1 MSSNYFYIFF
11 ILLSFSFLYIV
22 TIYLQTLFAF
32 KKDYAKYKCNPIMMP
47 FSAAFGENPKDVFNE
62 CIGAEQTKTTDKFTA
77 ALFSNLE
84 SNDKNMETT
93 NNMNAGVIISQ
104 GDFKNKLLGN
114 DNMSFG
120 NSSSMMGSDMMGS
133 DMMGSDMMG
142 SNEDGDE
149 DGGEDEG
156 TGLIPALGEAQKNIS
171 IQTTRMAVAS
181 KNVTDVLMANIKG
194 ILILIEAIPIIMK
207 QTLNSPPIQMVK
219 DIGAMAGK

>member
-62 CIGAEQTKTTDKFTA
+62 CIEAEQTKTTDKFTA
-77 ALFSNLE
+77 TLFSNLE

-93 NNMNAGVIISQ
+93 NNMNAGVIVSQ

-114 DNMSFG
+114 DNMNFG
-120 NSSSMMGSDMMGS
+120 NSSSMMGS
-133 DMMGSDMMG
+133 
-142 SNEDGDE
+142 NEDGGE
-149 DGGEDEG
+149 DGGEDEEA
-156 TGLIPALGEAQKNIS
+156 GLIPALGEAQKNIS

-194 ILILIEAIPIIMK
+194 ILILVEAIPIIMR